1 MDETAP
7 AIALVAAVAENG
19 VIGAGGHLPW
29 RIPSELRHF
38 RKITM
43 GKPVIMGR
51 KTFASLGKPLAG
63 RDNIVLT
70 RDGGFLAEGAQ
81 IARTA
86 QAALDLARQCA
97 KRRGARE
104 IMVIGGA
111 KIYAALMPLASR
123 IYLTR
128 VHASPEGDVR
138 FPAIEASQWQ
148 EVWREDRPKAAGDEH
163 GYTLLILERAGPPAA
178 AGH

>member
-51 KTFASLGKPLAG
+51 KTFASLGKPLAD

-128 VHASPEGDVR
+128 VHASPEGDVF
-138 FPAIEASQWQ
+138 FPSLEPSL
-148 EVWREDRPKAAGDEH
+148 WREVSRLYCPRAEGDDHNYTVLVLEREGSPKAAEH
-163 GYTLLILERAGPPAA
+163 
-178 AGH
+178 